1 MKIKWLGHSSLLLE
15 ESTGTTIVTDPYE
28 SDYVGISYPEVR
40 ADIVT
45 VSHGHH
51 DHNAAHLVQGQP
63 RVIDCVGLWEIDGVY
78 INTLESCHDH
88 HGGARRG
95 KNLICKFR
103 LDGVEVVHMGDIG
116 EEITPQLGEAIGPV
130 NVLLIPVGGNYTI
143 GAEQAKEYVDFLMPD
158 IVIPMHYKTPSSKL
172 DIDKLRPFLQLFDD
186 EQIKYIDGNVIEL
199 DREDFDGESTRV
211 IVFDGD
217 RF

>member
-1 MKIKWLGHSSLLLE
+1 MKIKWLGHSSFLLE
-15 ESTGTTIVTDPYE
+15 ESTGTSIVTDPYE
-28 SDYVGISYPEVR
+28 GDYVGIPYPKVR

-45 VSHGHH
+45 VSHPHH
-51 DHNAAHLVQGQP
+51 DHNAARLVEGSP
-63 RVIDCVGLWEIDGVY
+63 RVIDGVGFWEIDGVY
-78 INTLESCHDH
+78 VNPLESCHDH
-88 HGGARRG
+88 HGGLRRG
-95 KNLICKFR
+95 KSLICKFR

-130 NVLLIPVGGNYTI
+130 NVLLIPVGDNYTI
-143 GAEQAKEYVDFLMPD
+143 GAEEAKEYVDFLMPD
-158 IVIPMHYKTPSSKL
+158 IVIPMHYKTPSCRL
-172 DIDKLRPFLQLFDD
+172 DIDKLRPFLQLFED
-186 EQIKYIDGNVIEL
+186 EQIRYVEGDEIEL

>member
-1 MKIKWLGHSSLLLE
+1 MKIKWLGHSSFLLE

-63 RVIDCVGLWEIDGVY
+63 RVIDGVGFWEIDGVY